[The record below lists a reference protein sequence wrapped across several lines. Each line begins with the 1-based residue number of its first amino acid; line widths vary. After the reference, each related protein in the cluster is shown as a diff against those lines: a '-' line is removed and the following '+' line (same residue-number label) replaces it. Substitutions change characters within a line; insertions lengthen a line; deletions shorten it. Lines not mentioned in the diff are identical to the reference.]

1 MKNPHSIVN
10 DANPKSTNS
19 AENKEP
25 LSILNDA
32 NSNSPNIAKNKEEPL
47 SIQNGSP
54 YLLTRP

>member
-10 DANPKSTNS
+10 DANPKSPNR

-32 NSNSPNIAKNKEEPL
+32 NSNSPNIAKNKEPL
-47 SIQNGSP
+47 SIQNGTP